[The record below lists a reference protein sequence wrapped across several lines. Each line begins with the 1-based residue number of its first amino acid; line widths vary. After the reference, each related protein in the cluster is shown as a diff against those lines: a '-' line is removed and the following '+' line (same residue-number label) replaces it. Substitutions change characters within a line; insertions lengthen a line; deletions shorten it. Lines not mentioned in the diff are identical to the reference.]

1 MIERGLDVVECVIV
15 VNGVGGPV
23 VASSSS
29 GARARCNAGDVG
41 GSEMGFQAIP
51 SSHCRC
57 DGVPFD
63 ECLAVEASELDGH
76 DGPVHHLFNSEG
88 GCGNNGSD
96 VAVFEAVEEGFD
108 GITAVPRGCKCR
120 VVGLAL
126 SRCRDA
132 VGGTEG
138 KQDGSWIMIAAV

>member
-15 VNGVGGPV
+15 VNGVGGTV
-23 VASSSS
+23 VARSSR
-29 GARARCNAGDVG
+29 GTRARCQAGDVG
-41 GSEMGFQAIP
+41 RSEVGFEAIP
-51 SSHCRC
+51 SPRCRC
-57 DGVPFD
+57 DGIPFD
-63 ECLAVEASELDGH
+63 EGLTVEARELDGH

-88 GCGNNGSD
+88 GRGNNGSD